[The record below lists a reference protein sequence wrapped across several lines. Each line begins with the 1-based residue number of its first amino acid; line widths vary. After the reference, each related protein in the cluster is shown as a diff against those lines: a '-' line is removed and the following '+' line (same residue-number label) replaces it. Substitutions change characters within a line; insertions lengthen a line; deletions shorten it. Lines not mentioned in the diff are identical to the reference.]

1 MGGDVCMSRKR
12 VVVCILILLTCVYV
26 GGWGAFKGRKR
37 HMLPCV
43 ISYEER
49 QGKHCEGQAS
59 SYEMFHLPCRI
70 TLHVPKITDESTVA
84 QDSNKENKGG
94 LFIVVPGDNLDK
106 RFEIHFTFA
115 EAKKVYGIA
124 AWRILDAYGLQPDAV
139 PFLKKKVVQI
149 LDEHVQK
156 QKVLFLE
163 EHADI
168 HFTLHMG
175 RIVRETLE
183 TINTQLCEYEKASM
197 KRKATIQAIT
207 ARAGIFL
214 CKYMKTQPLAQQTA
228 RNYAVW
234 IVEAS
239 EKRGID
245 PFVLAGLI
253 EAESS
258 WNTCAVSSVGAR
270 GLGQVM
276 SLHMPWIRKKYPKV
290 KTVNDLFIPEIGI
303 NVSADILQLYYAR
316 AKKTVKAEEK
326 THEKILK
333 KALHTYSGGAR
344 STYYVKIQQVASHLR
359 QKAHDIMFRHPS
371 HLYVKRD
378 L

>member
-1 MGGDVCMSRKR
+1 MSPR
-12 VVVCILILLTCVYV
+12 VI
-26 GGWGAFKGRKR
+26 F
-37 HMLPCV
+37 
-43 ISYEER
+43 YEE
-49 QGKHCEGQAS
+49 QQEQPCEEPARS
-59 SYEMFHLPCRI
+59 HEMFHVPCSI
-70 TLHVPKITDESTVA
+70 TLHALKMTPESIKTHNP
-84 QDSNKENKGG
+84 SKENGGG
-94 LFIVVPGDNLDK
+94 LFVVIPGDNPDK
-106 RFEIHFTFA
+106 RFEIPFVFA

-139 PFLKKKVVQI
+139 PLLKKKVIKI

-175 RIVRETLE
+175 HIVREVLE

-207 ARAGIFL
+207 TRAQIFL
-214 CKYMKTQPLAQQTA
+214 CKHMKTQYIAQQTA
-228 RNYAVW
+228 CNYAAW

-239 EKRGID
+239 EKRGLD

-258 WNTCAVSSVGAR
+258 WDTRAVSSVGAR

-276 SLHMPWIRKKYPKV
+276 PLHMPWIQKKYPHV
-290 KTVNDLFIPEIGI
+290 KTVNDLFIPSVGI
-303 NVSADILQLYYAR
+303 NVSADILQSYYCR
-316 AKKTVKAEEK
+316 AQKTLKANEK

-344 STYYVKIQQVASHLR
+344 SAYYIKIQRVASHLR
-359 QKAHDIMFRHPS
+359 QKAHDIMSRYSSP
-371 HLYVKRD
+371 LYVKRT